1 MHGEL
6 KKDAL
11 GLIHSLVIGVA
22 GSAPS
27 FSISATMVA
36 LIATVGVLAP
46 ASILYNGL
54 IIIGIVLAYMHL
66 NARHP
71 NSGASYAW
79 VTEIFGASLGF
90 FAGWVL
96 LVASAFFMVSASIP
110 AGAATL
116 LLFQSQY
123 ADSQVAVT
131 LCALAWLMLITL
143 VVVRGAGLTARVQI
157 VMTMIELA
165 ILFTIS
171 LLVIIKYYDAAI
183 HAFSWQ
189 NFSPFAFTLE
199 SFANGAVIALFL
211 FWGWDVAI
219 NLNEETKNSDKAPG
233 YGIVGAII
241 IVITIFTAFASI
253 SLLSLS
259 EQEIRGSG
267 TNIIFSVADKILP
280 RPWSY
285 IAVLALML
293 STIGNVETSMMQ
305 FSRTMFSIS
314 RDGIFSARW
323 SQVHPQWKTP
333 FAATFLIAFI
343 GATLLL
349 LSMSSQSIAEV
360 MVASIKII
368 GVQAAYYYGFAGF
381 ACAWYFR
388 KKAISSIHLFITM
401 LIWPA
406 LSAIALWWA
415 AAITIMG
422 FDMVTAI
429 IAIGSL
435 LLGFIPLIQK
445 RYKPPRL
452 TNHEQ

>member
-1 MHGEL
+1 MQSEL
-6 KKDAL
+6 KKDTL

-22 GSAPS
+22 GAAPS

-46 ASILYNGL
+46 ATLLYSGL
-54 IIIGIVLAYMHL
+54 LIVGIVLAYMHL
-66 NARHP
+66 NAHHP

-79 VTEIFGASLGF
+79 ITEIFGPSLGF

-131 LCALAWLMLITL
+131 FCALAWLILITAF
-143 VVVRGAGLTARVQI
+143 VVRGIGLTAKVQI
-157 VMTMIELA
+157 VMTLIEIA
-165 ILFTIS
+165 ILFIIS
-171 LLVIIKYYDAAI
+171 LLVIIKFHDEAL

-189 NFSPFAFTLE
+189 NFSPFAFTPE
-199 SFANGAVIALFL
+199 SFANGTVIALFL

-219 NLNEETKNSDKAPG
+219 NLNEETKNPAKVPG

-241 IVITIFTAFASI
+241 IIITIFIAFSSI
-253 SLLSLS
+253 SLLNLND
-259 EQEIRGSG
+259 QEISQSG
-267 TNIIFSVADKILP
+267 TNIIFAVTNKIIP
-280 RPWSY
+280 QPWSY

-293 STIGNVETSMMQ
+293 STIGTIETSMLQ
-305 FSRTMFSIS
+305 FSRTMFAIS
-314 RDGIFSARW
+314 RDGIFHIRW
-323 SQVHPQWKTP
+323 AQVHPEWKTP

-349 LSMSSQSIAEV
+349 LSISSQSIAEV
-360 MVASIKII
+360 MAASINII

-388 KKAISSIHLFITM
+388 KKAVTSITLFITM
-401 LIWPA
+401 LVWPA
-406 LSAIALWWA
+406 LSAIAVWWA
-415 AAITIMG
+415 AVLTIMG
-422 FDMVTAI
+422 FNKITAL

-445 RYKPPRL
+445 RYKKAR
-452 TNHEQ
+452 H

>member
-1 MHGEL
+1 
-6 KKDAL
+6 
-11 GLIHSLVIGVA
+11 
-22 GSAPS
+22 
-27 FSISATMVA
+27 
-36 LIATVGVLAP
+36 
-46 ASILYNGL
+46 
-54 IIIGIVLAYMHL
+54 
-66 NARHP
+66 
-71 NSGASYAW
+71 
-79 VTEIFGASLGF
+79 
-90 FAGWVL
+90 
-96 LVASAFFMVSASIP
+96 
-110 AGAATL
+110 
-116 LLFQSQY
+116 
-123 ADSQVAVT
+123 
-131 LCALAWLMLITL
+131 
-143 VVVRGAGLTARVQI
+143 
-157 VMTMIELA
+157 
-165 ILFTIS
+165 
-171 LLVIIKYYDAAI
+171 
-183 HAFSWQ
+183 
-189 NFSPFAFTLE
+189 
-199 SFANGAVIALFL
+199 
-211 FWGWDVAI
+211 
-219 NLNEETKNSDKAPG
+219 
-233 YGIVGAII
+233 
-241 IVITIFTAFASI
+241 
-253 SLLSLS
+253 
-259 EQEIRGSG
+259 
-267 TNIIFSVADKILP
+267 
-280 RPWSY
+280 
-285 IAVLALML
+285 ML

-452 TNHEQ
+452 PNHEQ